1 MAPPPINPNPLGGR
15 GGDEQGREQTV
26 LLRQILSA
34 IREQAAAVKQQQDMQ
49 QMGTGG
55 GTGGGRNRGGSGTAA
70 GSPGEGSR
78 EGGSEDEPRRSRFR
92 DAAFGAGSTIAG
104 AVTAL
109 FQPMLTAREREYKAL
124 RAGSTEAAAF
134 GAIKLAE
141 VAGQDTAAQMNA
153 GQAARELVGG
163 AVDAAFHPVIQKTNE
178 MRGGFGD
185 LRRLAQLGYEISDED
200 LQGRSDM
207 LKRFADRGYAFDERM
222 TDAISQSTTNDFAEA
237 RRAAKAD
244 VDRFSQ
250 DSSQS
255 IVQKQEEGNQL
266 LRGINDGI
274 QALAAGGGGDGYGNR
289 SFRNHKR

>member
-55 GTGGGRNRGGSGTAA
+55 GTGGGRNRGGAGTAA

-109 FQPMLTAREREYKAL
+109 FQPMLTAREREYKAS
-124 RAGSTEAAAF
+124 RAGATELSAFVGIKAA
-134 GAIKLAE
+134 E
-141 VAGQDTAAQMNA
+141 MAGQDTAAQMNA
-153 GQAARELVGG
+153 GQAARELAGSV
-163 AVDAAFHPVIQKTNE
+163 VDAAFHPVIQKTNE

-185 LRRLAQLGYEISDED
+185 LRRLAQLGYDISDSD

-207 LKRFADRGYAFDERM
+207 LKRFADRGYEFDQQM
-222 TDAISQSTTNDFAEA
+222 TNAISNSTKQDFESAREASRRDLDSLNEKTANEGIELQREANRYLQMIVESTNESN
-237 RRAAKAD
+237 R
-244 VDRFSQ
+244 Q
-250 DSSQS
+250 
-255 IVQKQEEGNQL
+255 
-266 LRGINDGI
+266 
-274 QALAAGGGGDGYGNR
+274 GDGYGNR